1 MLSMWFS
8 TVDGNGWTMRM
19 LEVDGIQSLLGA
31 VLNSGQPGPLIET
44 AFAIVKYMIGTN
56 MIRQFLEGPRYNCLI
71 AQAHPLA

>member
-8 TVDGNGWTMRM
+8 TVDRNGWTMRM

-44 AFAIVKYMIGTN
+44 AFAIV
-56 MIRQFLEGPRYNCLI
+56 
-71 AQAHPLA
+71 